1 MDREGLPKRNVH
13 YRVDFV
19 VREVCLDGSV
29 ADEELRYVQLGDDM
43 HRGDVFDYFNRVRDA
58 VMVLFPAVGPVVLCL
73 DDAGQNKIALIKAVR
88 EVTRLGLKAS
98 KDLVEA
104 PLGTALLAFDDP
116 HRAAEAARRLEKE
129 GAKVALRAE
138 RPSDEAEHPLNSNGE
153 RSILCRVKR
162 EELGPGGAPV
172 H

>member
-19 VREVCLDGSV
+19 VREVCSDGSV
-29 ADEELRYVQLGDDM
+29 AEEELRYVQLGDDM

-58 VMVLFPAVGPVVLCL
+58 VMVLFPSVGPVVLCL

-88 EVTRLGLKAS
+88 AATRLGLKAS

-116 HRAAEAARRLEKE
+116 HWAADVARLLERE
-129 GAKVALRAE
+129 GAKVAMRAE
-138 RPSDEAEHPLNSNGE
+138 RPSDELERPRNSNGE
-153 RSILCRVKR
+153 RSVLCRVKR
-162 EELGPGGAPV
+162 EEPGSSGGPV